1 MRTGKMLVVA
11 VLFGV
16 VPLAVVQAQRTP
28 GSVSLGAYGG
38 VGLPMGP
45 DSFKDY
51 WKMGIGLG
59 AEIRYNFTEYF
70 CVGISFTYQPFSL
83 KEELEEIVGGALKM
97 HILSG
102 NLVQYFTPTDNPIC
116 LYATLGGGYY
126 MMKPEEGY
134 ESEDKPGLNGGAAL
148 EMMVSRDLFLFAEG
162 KFHYV
167 FTEGDHTSFI
177 TTMGGVRWAP

>member
-11 VLFGV
+11 VLFCV

-28 GSVSLGAYGG
+28 GSISLAAYGG
-38 VGLPMGP
+38 VGLLMGP

-59 AEIRYNFTEYF
+59 AEIRYNFTEYS
-70 CVGISFTYQPFSL
+70 CVGISFTYQPFGL
-83 KEELEEIVGGALKM
+83 KEGSAELGGTLKM

-102 NLVQYFTPTDNPIC
+102 NFVQYFTSPDNPIC

-126 MMKPEEGY
+126 MMKPEEGNA
-134 ESEDKPGLNGGAAL
+134 SEDESGLNGGAAL

-177 TTMGGVRWAP
+177 TIMGGIRWAP